1 MTKQTD
7 INLTAI
13 MERDDIKKVERFRGG
28 WFLVVLFSGQSGSGN
43 SVGEALEKAL
53 SGERLAA

>member
-1 MTKQTD
+1 MTRKTD

-28 WFLVVLFSGQSGSGN
+28 WYLVVLFNGQSGSGN
-43 SVGEALEKAL
+43 SVGEALESAL

>member
-1 MTKQTD
+1 MTRQTD

-28 WFLVVLFSGQSGSGN
+28 WYLVALFNGQSGSGN
-43 SVGEALEKAL
+43 SVGEALEAAM
-53 SGERLAA
+53 SSERIAA